1 MQILEQFWLQYA
13 WLRATLWLIALV
25 IGSVALGHI
34 LRRFFEVFFK
44 RIAAYEMGWISD
56 FLRSK
61 QLAFVFSWFLP
72 LLIFHEVELA
82 IEDIPDEIDRLIH
95 RVVLSICI
103 LLGAKIISIALEAF
117 DQAYAQKTASLSR
130 PIKGYI
136 QSVRIL
142 IYGIALVLVI
152 SILINQSP
160 VLFLSSLGA
169 LTAVFMLV
177 FKDSLLSLVAG
188 IQLTTN
194 RLIQV
199 GDWIEMN
206 KFNANGTV
214 IEIAL
219 NTVKVQNFDKTIS
232 VLPAHIFLENSFINW
247 RGMSESGGRRIKR
260 SINIDMTSI
269 RFLTNDDISRF
280 KKFSLLEKYMT
291 EKMQSLSTD
300 SAVASDDLPENHR
313 RLTNIGTFRA
323 YVVNYLNQNSKI
335 RKDMTFIVRQLQ
347 PTAQGLPLE
356 VYVFAD
362 ETRWAEYEGIQAD
375 VFDHLLAIVN
385 SFDLRVYQE
394 PSGHDL
400 QRFLDK
406 TPQAL

>member
-13 WLRATLWLIALV
+13 WLRASLWLIALV
-25 IGSVALGHI
+25 IGSLALEHI
-34 LRRFFEVFFK
+34 LRRFFEVFL
-44 RIAAYEMGWISD
+44 RRLATYEMGWVSG

-61 QLAFVFSWFLP
+61 QLAFIFSWFLP
-72 LLIFHEVELA
+72 LLIFREAQLA
-82 IEDIPDEIDRLIH
+82 IEDIPEEIDQLIH
-95 RVVLSICI
+95 RFILSTYI
-103 LLGAKIISIALEAF
+103 LLGTKIISIALEAF
-117 DQAYAQKTASLSR
+117 DEAYAQKTASLSR

-136 QSVRIL
+136 QSLRIL

-199 GDWIEMN
+199 GDWIEMP
-206 KFNANGTV
+206 KFGANGTV

-269 RFLTNDDISRF
+269 RFLNNDDISRF
-280 KKFSLLEKYMT
+280 KKFSLLEQYMN
-291 EKMQSLSTD
+291 EKIQSLSTD
-300 SAVASDDLPENHR
+300 STVTSDDLPENHR

-323 YVVNYLNQNSKI
+323 YVVNYLNQSSKI

-362 ETRWAEYEGIQAD
+362 ETRWAEYESIQAD
-375 VFDHLLAIVN
+375 TFDHLLAIVN

-400 QRFLDK
+400 QRFFNK
-406 TPQAL
+406 TS

>member
-1 MQILEQFWLQYA
+1 
-13 WLRATLWLIALV
+13 
-25 IGSVALGHI
+25 
-34 LRRFFEVFFK
+34 
-44 RIAAYEMGWISD
+44 
-56 FLRSK
+56 
-61 QLAFVFSWFLP
+61 
-72 LLIFHEVELA
+72 
-82 IEDIPDEIDRLIH
+82 
-95 RVVLSICI
+95 
-103 LLGAKIISIALEAF
+103 
-117 DQAYAQKTASLSR
+117 
-130 PIKGYI
+130 
-136 QSVRIL
+136 
-142 IYGIALVLVI
+142 
-152 SILINQSP
+152 
-160 VLFLSSLGA
+160 LSSLGA

-199 GDWIEMN
+199 GDWIEMP

-269 RFLTNDDISRF
+269 RFLNNDDISRF

-291 EKMQSLSTD
+291 EKIQSLSTD
-300 SAVASDDLPENHR
+300 SAVTSDDLPENHR

-323 YVVNYLNQNSKI
+323 YVVNYLNENSKI

-400 QRFLDK
+400 QKFLNN
-406 TPQAL
+406 